1 MVANM
6 EEQIAR
12 QLLVDT
18 GKELLKSKLV
28 ARTWGNVSCRLD
40 GEKYM
45 ITPSGLDYTR
55 THVDD
60 IVRMELTTGA
70 WHGKRKPSGERGIHS
85 AAFLTYP
92 EVNFVIH
99 THQIYA
105 TAIGLAG
112 FEQLSITQEEK
123 EQLGGIAIAGYGLP
137 GTEKLALEVKKAL
150 ESGAQ
155 TILMVHHGVL
165 VCGCDQ
171 KEAMSKALLLE
182 KICKRNV
189 QGQPQKDVPSINE
202 ESKNVLQAKMERRYP
217 HVGFVCT
224 PVVMVC
230 AESGRAIRAQVDDMS
245 QMIGG
250 KIPVVSQDSA
260 KIIKALEKKTAV
272 LVKGVGAVVNADSQD
287 DVVALELLVE
297 KAAVCSLHAAA
308 MGEKATI
315 SMLDN
320 AAMRWVYVQKYSKQ
334 KEV

>member
-1 MVANM
+1 M

-18 GKELLKSKLV
+18 GKELLESKLV

-40 GEKYM
+40 SENYV

-55 THVDD
+55 TQVED
-60 IVRMELTTGA
+60 IVKMELATGQ
-70 WHGKRKPSGERGIHS
+70 WQGKRKPSGERGVHS
-85 AAFLTYP
+85 AAFSVYP

-112 FEQLSITQEEK
+112 FEQLSITEEEK

-137 GTEKLALEVKKAL
+137 SSDKLTLEVKNSL
-150 ESGAQ
+150 MSGAK

-165 VCGCDQ
+165 VCGVDQ

-182 KICKRNV
+182 EICKRNV
-189 QGQPQKDVPSINE
+189 QGQPQEQISSISE
-202 ESKNVLQAKMERRYP
+202 ESKKALQAELEKSYP
-217 HVGFVCT
+217 HIGLVCT
-224 PVVMVC
+224 PTVMSC
-230 AESGRAIRAQVDDMS
+230 AASGKVIYAQVDDMS

-250 KIPVVSQDSA
+250 KIPVVSLDSA
-260 KIIKALEKKTAV
+260 KIGKALKKKVTV
-272 LVKGVGAVVNADSQD
+272 MVEGVGAIVHADSQD
-287 DVVALELLVE
+287 DVEALKLLVE

-308 MGEKATI
+308 MGEKARI

-320 AAMRWVYVQKYSKQ
+320 ASMRYVYVQKYSKQ